1 MTPTE
6 DPEVRLEWQPRV
18 EDVQEA
24 MQARLASRATRTA
37 VVLVTVGLAIVVL
50 GVLAHSAT
58 LAVLGVLAP
67 LLMLLFVVRSS
78 KRRGASLWRSS
89 PTFQLPT
96 SAVVGSDGI
105 VMSTGGIQRT
115 YTWSAVRQVRE
126 TPGTFMLELTGED
139 GPTFLLLPKRACRDE
154 AEMAGLGGLLDERSG
169 TARSADG

>member
-6 DPEVRLEWQPRV
+6 DPEVRLEWVPRV

-24 MQARLASRATRTA
+24 MQARLAARATRTA
-37 VVLVTVGLAIVVL
+37 VLLVAVGLAIVVL

-105 VMSTGGIQRT
+105 VMSTGGVQRT
-115 YTWSAVRQVRE
+115 YAWSAVGQVRE

-154 AEMAGLGGLLDERSG
+154 AELSGLAGRLDQRSG
-169 TARSADG
+169 TARSGNG